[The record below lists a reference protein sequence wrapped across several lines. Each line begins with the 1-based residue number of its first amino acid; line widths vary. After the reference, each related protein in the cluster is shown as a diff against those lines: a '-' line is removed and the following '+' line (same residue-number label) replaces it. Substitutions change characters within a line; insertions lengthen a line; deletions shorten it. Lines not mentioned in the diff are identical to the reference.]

1 MGPSAG
7 AIRSAEHDGA
17 ATSRSVAGP
26 TCWPGPAAQGRTSA
40 SYHELVAFA
49 TRWILRNVWR
59 MRPTAVR
66 PGEGLGAFLLA
77 TNLFLLL
84 ATYYLL
90 KTVREVLILSAGGA
104 EMKTFAIGLQAV
116 LLLGAVPLYGWLAA
130 RWDRARLVTT
140 VTLIFGAQL
149 VAFAAAA
156 RAGLAI
162 DVPFYVWLGVFNVV
176 IVAQFWAFASDV
188 YTAGQGRR
196 LFPVIGIGSSLGA
209 LVGASLSG
217 ILLTNLGAH
226 RVILLAGALL
236 AVSAGTTWVIGRHA
250 PIVRGQ
256 QRPQLARPA
265 GPLRG
270 PGGFQLVF
278 SDRYLLLIAVF
289 VMLLNVVN
297 TGGEFLLSK
306 LVMAEAATFAGQ
318 AADAGAATRAFIG
331 SFYARYFTLVGI
343 VGLVGQL
350 FLVSRLF
357 QRIGAAGALFVT
369 PVIALG
375 GYILLAALPLLSVLL
390 VTKLFE
396 NAADYSIQ
404 NTARHALLLS
414 VSRDAKY
421 KATQAIEA
429 FFWRA
434 GDLLHA
440 ALVVVGTALV
450 FGVREYAL
458 LLTGVAAAWL
468 VVTALIG
475 REHRRRELRVVDQPA
490 VASTSSIRLATP
502 LSESRAA

>member
-1 MGPSAG
+1 MGPSEA
-7 AIRSAEHDGA
+7 ARPTVEHNGA
-17 ATSRSVAGP
+17 ATQRSFAGP
-26 TCWPGPAAQGRTSA
+26 IGWLRGPK
-40 SYHELVAFA
+40 
-49 TRWILRNVWR
+49 
-59 MRPTAVR
+59 AVR
-66 PGEGLGAFLLA
+66 SGEGLGAFLLA

-104 EMKTFAIGLQAV
+104 EMKTFATGLQA
-116 LLLGAVPLYGWLAA
+116 LLLLAAVPLYGWLAA

-149 VAFAAAA
+149 VAFAVGAG
-156 RAGLAI
+156 AGLAI
-162 DVPFYVWLGVFNVV
+162 DVPFYVWLGIFNVV

-188 YTAGQGRR
+188 YTAGQGKR
-196 LFPVIGIGSSLGA
+196 LFPIIGIGSSLGA

-217 ILLTNLGAH
+217 VLLSNLGPH
-226 RVILLAGALL
+226 RVILLAATLL
-236 AVSAGTTWVIGRHA
+236 VVSAGTTWAIGRHA
-250 PIVRGQ
+250 PIVQGQ
-256 QRPQLARPA
+256 PRPWSARAA

-278 SDRYLLLIAVF
+278 SDRYLLLIAIF

-306 LVMAEAATFAGQ
+306 LVMAEAATFAEQ
-318 AADAGAATRAFIG
+318 AADATAATRAFIG

-357 QRIGAAGALFVT
+357 QRIGVAGALFVT

-375 GYILLAALPLLSVLL
+375 GYVLLAALPLLGVLAA
-390 VTKLFE
+390 TKLFE

-404 NTARHALLLS
+404 NTARRALFLS
-414 VSRDAKY
+414 VGRDAKY

-440 ALVVVGTALV
+440 ALVVIGTALV

-458 LLTGVAAAWL
+458 LLTGVTAVWL
-468 VVTALIG
+468 VVAGLIG
-475 REHRRRELRVVDQPA
+475 REHRRRELRVVGQPA
-490 VASTSSIRLATP
+490 AVSTSSIRFTTP
-502 LSESRAA
+502 LTETRAA

>member
-1 MGPSAG
+1 MGPS
-7 AIRSAEHDGA
+7 EA
-17 ATSRSVAGP
+17 AP
-26 TCWPGPAAQGRTSA
+26 RT
-40 SYHELVAFA
+40 
-49 TRWILRNVWR
+49 
-59 MRPTAVR
+59 VR

-77 TNLFLLL
+77 TNLFVLL

-90 KTVREVLILSAGGA
+90 KTVREVLILSAGGV
-104 EMKTFAIGLQAV
+104 EMKTFATVLQAV
-116 LLLGAVPLYGWLAA
+116 LLLAAMPLYGWVAA
-130 RWDRARLVTT
+130 RWDRARLVTA
-140 VTLIFGAQL
+140 VTLFFGAQL
-149 VAFAAAA
+149 VAFAIGAQ
-156 RAGLAI
+156 AGLAI
-162 DVPFYVWLGVFNVV
+162 DVPFYVWLGIFNLV

-188 YTAGQGRR
+188 YTTGQGRR
-196 LFPVIGIGSSLGA
+196 LFPIIGIGSSLGA

-217 ILLTNLGAH
+217 ILLANLGAH
-226 RVILLAGALL
+226 RVILLAAVLL
-236 AVSAGTTWVIGRHA
+236 AVSAGTTRVISRHV
-250 PIVRGQ
+250 PIVRGMEPPSQ
-256 QRPQLARPA
+256 LPPQRGSRAGDAALARAA

-306 LVMAEAATFAGQ
+306 LVMAEAATVAGQ

-343 VGLVGQL
+343 VGLVGQV

-357 QRIGAAGALFVT
+357 QRIGVAGALFVT

-375 GYILLAALPLLSVLL
+375 GYVLLAAVPLLGVLA

-404 NTARHALLLS
+404 NTARHALFLS
-414 VSRDAKY
+414 VGRDAKY

-458 LLTGVAAAWL
+458 LLTAIAAAWL
-468 VVTALIG
+468 VVAALIG
-475 REHRRRELRVVDQPA
+475 REHRRRELRIVSQPA
-490 VASTSSIRLATP
+490 VSPTSSIQFATP
-502 LSESRAA
+502 LTESRAA